1 MIPAVDPFA
10 VARSVT
16 DDLRGLYGARLRE
29 VILFGSWARGDADP
43 ESDIDLLVVLDEV
56 GSVWEEQKRMDDV
69 LWRHSLANE
78 TVVTG
83 FPVAMDESV
92 RASPFLLRARAEG
105 LAVG

>member
-1 MIPAVDPFA
+1 MDPLA

-29 VILFGSWARGDADP
+29 VILYGSWARGDADP

-56 GSVWEEQKRMDDV
+56 GSVWEEQERMDDV
-69 LWRHSLANE
+69 LWRHSLANA
-78 TVVTG
+78 TVVTA
-83 FPVAMDESV
+83 FPVAEGALG
-92 RASPFLLRARAEG
+92 RESPFLLRAQAEG